1 MDRFEFEDLISAY
14 IENDL
19 PLNKRKDFEDY
30 LEKNPSQNQLVK
42 QITINMKALK
52 KLPKRASKN
61 NFNQKLMEK
70 IKSNNLDMNLVVTKR
85 GNIFGFTFLNASML
99 LVLILLLFVLS
110 FEITGL
116 MPGVKNNGQY
126 KFTEN
131 KENFLNKN
139 DMVKKNEEEDTSNSN
154 FTSFQ
159 NDTIKKEKV
168 DFSKNIKYV
177 NE

>member
-19 PLNKRKDFEDY
+19 PLNKRKDFEEY
-30 LEKNPSQNQLVK
+30 LDKNPYQDQLVK
-42 QITINMKALK
+42 QVATNMEALK
-52 KLPKRASKN
+52 KLPKISSKN
-61 NFNQKLMEK
+61 NFNHKLMER
-70 IKSNNLDMNLVVTKR
+70 IKYNSLDMNPAVTKR

-99 LVLILLLFVLS
+99 LGLIFLLLVLS

-116 MPGVKNNGQY
+116 MPGLKNNDPYQFTDNK
-126 KFTEN
+126 KFLGKSDMDKNNE
-131 KENFLNKN
+131 KEDPSNPNL
-139 DMVKKNEEEDTSNSN
+139 TSI
-154 FTSFQ
+154 Q

-168 DFSKNIKYV
+168 DFSRNIKYV

>member
-19 PLNKRKDFEDY
+19 SLNKRKDFEDY
-30 LEKNPSQNQLVK
+30 LEENPSQNQLVK
-42 QITINMKALK
+42 QIATNMKALK
-52 KLPKRASKN
+52 KLPKIASKN
-61 NFNQKLMEK
+61 NFNQKIMEK
-70 IKSNNLDMNLVVTKR
+70 IKKNNLDMNQVTTKR
-85 GNIFGFTFLNASML
+85 GNIFGFSFLNASML
-99 LVLILLLFVLS
+99 LGLIFLLFVLS

-116 MPGVKNNGQY
+116 MPVLKNNEKY
-126 KFTEN
+126 EFTDNKKF
-131 KENFLNKN
+131 LDKN
-139 DMVKKNEEEDTSNSN
+139 DMVKKNEEDDTSNPN

-168 DFSKNIKYV
+168 DFSRNIKYV

>member
-30 LEKNPSQNQLVK
+30 LVENPSQNQVVK
-42 QITINMKALK
+42 QIATNMKALK
-52 KLPKRASKN
+52 KLPKIASKN

-99 LVLILLLFVLS
+99 LGLIFLLFVLS

-116 MPGVKNNGQY
+116 MPGLKKNVQY
-126 KFTEN
+126 EFTDN
-131 KENFLNKN
+131 KKSLGRN
-139 DMVKKNEEEDTSNSN
+139 DMVKKNEEDDTLNPN
-154 FTSFQ
+154 FNSFQ
-159 NDTIKKEKV
+159 NDTIKKGKV
-168 DFSKNIKYV
+168 DFSRNIKYV

>member
-19 PLNKRKDFEDY
+19 PLNKRKEIEAY
-30 LEKNPSQNQLVK
+30 LCKNPSQDKLVK
-42 QITINMKALK
+42 EIAKNMDALK
-52 KLPKRASKN
+52 KLPKIASKN

-99 LVLILLLFVLS
+99 LGLIFLLFVLS

-116 MPGVKNNGQY
+116 MPGLKNNVQY
-126 KFTEN
+126 EFTDNKKF
-131 KENFLNKN
+131 LGRN
-139 DMVKKNEEEDTSNSN
+139 DMVKKNEEDDTLNPN
-154 FTSFQ
+154 FNSFQ
-159 NDTIKKEKV
+159 NDTIKKGKV
-168 DFSKNIKYV
+168 DFSRNIKYV